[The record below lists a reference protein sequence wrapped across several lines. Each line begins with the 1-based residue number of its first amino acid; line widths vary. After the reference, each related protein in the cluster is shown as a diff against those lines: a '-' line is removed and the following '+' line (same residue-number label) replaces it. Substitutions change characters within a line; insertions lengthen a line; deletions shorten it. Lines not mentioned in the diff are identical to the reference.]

1 MTRDKVGVFVSLVS
15 TRIPFK
21 GTGKEYIGER
31 RCQFCHQTTRRQ
43 RQQRPSAPSLL
54 LPGDDIP
61 EIRDAVKAALQACCA
76 QLRVKLLLAAA
87 RRQRAGRKKLLLRY
101 VPDVCRAAI
110 GVLRLMSVR
119 YGVELA
125 PAVAAGG
132 AAAAGTKRRREA
144 APEEAAGAG
153 AADASLEGIDPARRL
168 LLSRFASGDVT
179 EAVLAAR
186 LGEAVDRADLDAA
199 LDEHAGAV
207 GGSIAGALK
216 GGGQRGE
223 DGEGAQDGGGG
234 GGGGAAV
241 FIAPLRRATLLQP
254 DAGFVVHPHC
264 LLQFLPAAVVAP
276 ASASSRR

>member
-1 MTRDKVGVFVSLVS
+1 M
-15 TRIPFK
+15 
-21 GTGKEYIGER
+21 
-31 RCQFCHQTTRRQ
+31 
-43 RQQRPSAPSLL
+43 SA
-54 LPGDDIP
+54 
-61 EIRDAVKAALQACCA
+61 
-76 QLRVKLLLAAA
+76 
-87 RRQRAGRKKLLLRY
+87 
-101 VPDVCRAAI
+101 
-110 GVLRLMSVR
+110 R

-132 AAAAGTKRRREA
+132 AAAAGAKRRREA
-144 APEEAAGAG
+144 APEEAGAG
-153 AADASLEGIDPARRL
+153 GADAPVEDIDPARRL

-223 DGEGAQDGGGG
+223 DGEGEQDGG

-254 DAGFVVHPHC
+254 EAGFVVHPHC

-276 ASASSRR
+276 ACASSRR

>member
-1 MTRDKVGVFVSLVS
+1 MF
-15 TRIPFK
+15 
-21 GTGKEYIGER
+21 
-31 RCQFCHQTTRRQ
+31 
-43 RQQRPSAPSLL
+43 
-54 LPGDDIP
+54 PGDDIP

-110 GVLRLMSVR
+110 GVLRLMSAR

-132 AAAAGTKRRREA
+132 AAAGAKRRREA
-144 APEEAAGAG
+144 APEEAGAG
-153 AADASLEGIDPARRL
+153 AVDALLEGIDPARRL

-254 DAGFVVHPHC
+254 EAGFVVHPHC